1 MDRRVLLGITL
12 TLACTTF
19 SLPASSQAVAESALL
34 GAGTS
39 TAAVKAGSA
48 LNSGLNQSSKQLAG
62 RIQQQ
67 VLRLQ
72 QTKTPQ
78 SGKNLRPNAQNSGTA
93 DRRAPQP
100 GEFIVSIQGAEPNC
114 AVTDDQTSAGQG
126 TGTAQAPPT
135 NCLSPNTSDKP
146 ESTKYKSVVIVTFP
160 N

>member
-48 LNSGLNQSSKQLAG
+48 LNSALNQSSKQFAG
-62 RIQQQ
+62 RVQQQ
-67 VLRLQ
+67 VLQ
-72 QTKTPQ
+72 PPQTKKPQ
-78 SGKNLRPNAQNSGTA
+78 SGKNLLPTAQNNGTA
-93 DRRAPQP
+93 DRRAPQR
-100 GEFIVSIQGAEPNC
+100 GEMTVSIQGAEPNC
-114 AVTDDQTSAGQG
+114 AVRDEQTSAVQD
-126 TGTAQAPPT
+126 TGTARAPRT
-135 NCLSPNTSDKP
+135 NCLSPNASRKP
-146 ESTKYKSVVIVTFP
+146 GSQKYKSVVTITFP